1 MGFAVN
7 TARFVFDL
15 HYLCSHC
22 GVLPKNFDKPSI
34 ADLGKEMQKS
44 YNFLMKK
51 GVFPLTALL

>member
-1 MGFAVN
+1 MA
-7 TARFVFDL
+7 ASDPKFD
-15 HYLCSHC
+15 
-22 GVLPKNFDKPSI
+22 FSI